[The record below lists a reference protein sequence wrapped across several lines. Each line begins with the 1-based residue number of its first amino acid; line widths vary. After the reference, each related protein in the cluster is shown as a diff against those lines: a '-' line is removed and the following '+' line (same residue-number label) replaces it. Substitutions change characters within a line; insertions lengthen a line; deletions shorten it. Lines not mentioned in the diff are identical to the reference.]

1 MKGRKKRLFNIIFLL
16 AVFALTLYG
25 MLRGHNIG
33 EVIDAMQHTD
43 GRYLLLAVCCVLLFI
58 GGQAV
63 AIWLMMRAHQE
74 HQSFGKCLLYSFTGY
89 FYCSITPFASGGPP
103 MQIFYMRKEKVPIP
117 VASVVMLIVTFLYKA
132 VLVVAGLL
140 LLLFG
145 QRLISRYLSGVL
157 LIFGVGLFLTV
168 GFSFL
173 LALFIFRPN
182 LAKKAMVKGLGW
194 LERKRFMKPKEGRRE
209 RLEASMDQYGET
221 AVFFKTHKALMA
233 LVFCVTLAQRFCLF
247 LATYFVYRAF
257 GLSGASVWLIVIL
270 QATISISAEMLPLPG
285 GMGISEALF
294 VSIFAG
300 IFGSNLVFPGMVLSR
315 GITYYVQLL
324 LCAAMAVVSHFVL
337 GRAPLD
343 KRSMK
348 KAPEAKE
355 ARAEQ

>member
-1 MKGRKKRLFNIIFLL
+1 M
-16 AVFALTLYG
+16 
-25 MLRGHNIG
+25 
-33 EVIDAMQHTD
+33 
-43 GRYLLLAVCCVLLFI
+43 
-58 GGQAV
+58 

-89 FYCSITPFASGGPP
+89 FYCSITPFGSGGPP

-247 LATYFVYRAF
+247 LATYFVYPVSYTHLDVYKRQGRGCAGGGHTDHLPAAGQEAAEYDAALRRGEGPDGHRA
-257 GLSGASVWLIVIL
+257 AVRHP
-270 QATISISAEMLPLPG
+270 E
-285 GMGISEALF
+285 SEAVALLSAD
-294 VSIFAG
+294 VYKRQIHTLWMRMDTVPQAG
-300 IFGSNLVFPGMVLSR
+300 IRKVTTPIISMRTENCS
-315 GITYYVQLL
+315 GIPPRRMDI
-324 LCAAMAVVSHFVL
+324 A
-337 GRAPLD
+337 
-343 KRSMK
+343 
-348 KAPEAKE
+348 
-355 ARAEQ
+355 